1 MKRPAI
7 YARMSSD
14 KQSADSPADQIAC
27 CREYAERRG
36 WSVVE
41 GLTVEDAG
49 ISGASRHNR
58 PKLLALVARIDEWD
72 LLLCWE
78 FLRLARDSE
87 DLGWIRNRLRVHKRT
102 AYEAATWLDL
112 FNVGTKVMGVLG
124 RSTL

>member
-1 MKRPAI
+1 
-7 YARMSSD
+7 MSSD
-14 KQSADSPADQIAC
+14 EQSADSPADQIAC